1 MWASTEK
8 GEAAATRGGLRARL
22 HQLVTN
28 AAIVRLVALSVGLT
42 TLGLLGQCLAT
53 PARASPTALAAAS
66 AAPPIAAT
74 SAPFAASSIASAPVA
89 LAVPCTTGAS
99 ANANDAGSANGSLVE
114 LNTATLEDLRR
125 LPGIGPRRATA
136 ILELRAKLGGFR
148 KLEDLMRVRGLGR
161 GAMKRLRP
169 LVTVNV
175 GPPKS

>member
-1 MWASTEK
+1 MRASTEN

-28 AAIVRLVALSVGLT
+28 AAIVRLVALSVGLA

-53 PARASPTALAAAS
+53 PARASPTLAAAS
-66 AAPPIAAT
+66 APPAINAT
-74 SAPFAASSIASAPVA
+74 SATTAVSTTAPVP
-89 LAVPCTTGAS
+89 LAVPCTMAANAN
-99 ANANDAGSANGSLVE
+99 ANANDAGSSNGSLVE